1 VLRDSFLGNSK
12 TCMIASIS
20 PNVSSCEDTLNTL
33 RYADRV
39 KELGRETAEKPAA
52 VDQSLLSVTSLSD
65 HLPSEISLLDRSD
78 DEGQYLAA
86 VDDSIASLEQNLVH
100 TPTDEDLSSLGNTL
114 SSTSKRFRRVI
125 RTSSGEENEAP
136 VNKQSKGVKSVNV
149 SPAVPIIRSSTP
161 PKKTPSPPAAAPVK
175 APPPKREYP
184 KPPATAPPKVQVD
197 SSDTETLSQPSGA
210 WMERSKTMASSP
222 RTRKVKPED
231 KMRKAQDDLV
241 ASHQIH
247 ISQVTNLCSLEA
259 ELLQT
264 FVDGD
269 LEFPEYMKKL
279 ESILE
284 SKNKCVES
292 LRAQVA
298 CYSLRATY

>member
-1 VLRDSFLGNSK
+1 
-12 TCMIASIS
+12 
-20 PNVSSCEDTLNTL
+20 
-33 RYADRV
+33 
-39 KELGRETAEKPAA
+39 
-52 VDQSLLSVTSLSD
+52 
-65 HLPSEISLLDRSD
+65 
-78 DEGQYLAA
+78 
-86 VDDSIASLEQNLVH
+86 
-100 TPTDEDLSSLGNTL
+100 
-114 SSTSKRFRRVI
+114 
-125 RTSSGEENEAP
+125 
-136 VNKQSKGVKSVNV
+136 
-149 SPAVPIIRSSTP
+149 
-161 PKKTPSPPAAAPVK
+161 
-175 APPPKREYP
+175 
-184 KPPATAPPKVQVD
+184 
-197 SSDTETLSQPSGA
+197 
-210 WMERSKTMASSP
+210 
-222 RTRKVKPED
+222 
-231 KMRKAQDDLV
+231 MRKAQDDLV